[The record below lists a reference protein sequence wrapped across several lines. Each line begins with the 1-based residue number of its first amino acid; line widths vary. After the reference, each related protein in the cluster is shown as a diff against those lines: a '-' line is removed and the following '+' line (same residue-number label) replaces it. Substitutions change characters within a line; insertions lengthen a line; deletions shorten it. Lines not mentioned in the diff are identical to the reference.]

1 MNHRQMTQVQ
11 NTNMQVKRNVIHF
24 KLSKLLGNR
33 NLNVVLIHESM
44 PTTWTSGMA
53 LNVSVGFQ

>member
-44 PTTWTSGMA
+44 PTT
-53 LNVSVGFQ
+53 